1 MHANMMNSGGF
12 WGGPMWGF
20 WVILILV
27 VVFIYYLLPS
37 KSNAEYTVKEK
48 SALDIVKAR
57 YAKGEIDETAFKK
70 MTENLKLTE

>member
-1 MHANMMNSGGF
+1 MNSGGF
-12 WGGPMWGF
+12 GGSPMWFF

-27 VVFIYYLLPS
+27 VVFIYYQLPS
-37 KSNAEYTVKEK
+37 ASNAVKEK